1 LPFCAEIFSDAYSC
15 ATNRKTTSFG
25 ASAESTM
32 DRLRNKTALIT
43 GGASGIGRATALAFV
58 EEGARVL
65 IVDRD
70 GSALE
75 QVVREANYGEMLS
88 YCADLLDASQ
98 IKAYSHYA
106 DVHLGPLDI
115 AVFNAGI
122 CGANMPLEEYP
133 EALFDEVMGV
143 NVKAAWLGLRAVVP
157 GMKQRQ
163 RGSII
168 FTSSIQ
174 GLAALPGTTAYT
186 TSKHALV
193 GMMKGAALELAP
205 YNVRVNTIHPGY
217 VATPMMD
224 RIHNMVMPDA
234 PEQFQAAIAGTVPM
248 QRYATA
254 EEIARLLV
262 FLASDEGS
270 YSTGGCYPA
279 DGGILAALP

>member
-1 LPFCAEIFSDAYSC
+1 M
-15 ATNRKTTSFG
+15 G
-25 ASAESTM
+25 
-32 DRLRNKTALIT
+32 RLENKTALIT
-43 GGASGIGRATALAFV
+43 GGASGIGRAAALLFLT
-58 EEGARVL
+58 EGARVF

-70 GSALE
+70 ETALKG
-75 QVVREANYGEMLS
+75 VLKEANSSKIASFG
-88 YCADLLDASQ
+88 ADLRDPAQ
-98 IKAYSHYA
+98 IAAYSRQA
-106 DVHLGPLDI
+106 LASLGSIDV

-133 EALFDEVMGV
+133 EALFDEVLAI
-143 NVKAAWLGLRAVVP
+143 NLKAAWLGLRAVVP
-157 GMKQRQ
+157 GMKARK

-205 YNVRVNTIHPGY
+205 HQVRVNTIHPGY
-217 VATPMMD
+217 VATPMMEN
-224 RIHNMVMPDA
+224 IHRMVMPDA
-234 PEQFQAAIAGTVPM
+234 PQLFEAAIAKTVPM

-254 EEIARLLV
+254 EEIAKLMV
-262 FLASDEGS
+262 FLASDDS
-270 YSTGGCYPA
+270 TYSTGACYAA

>member
-1 LPFCAEIFSDAYSC
+1 MGRLD
-15 ATNRKTTSFG
+15 NKTT
-25 ASAESTM
+25 
-32 DRLRNKTALIT
+32 LIT
-43 GGASGIGRATALAFV
+43 GGASGIGRAAALLFLA
-58 EEGARVL
+58 EGARVV

-70 GSALE
+70 ELALE
-75 QVVREANYGEMLS
+75 AVIKEANSEKITG
-88 YCADLLDASQ
+88 YCADLRDSSAVDTCSREALAT
-98 IKAYSHYA
+98 
-106 DVHLGPLDI
+106 LGPIDVAI
-115 AVFNAGI
+115 FNAGI

-133 EALFDEVMGV
+133 EALFDEVLAV
-143 NVKAAWLGLRAVVP
+143 NLKAAWLGLRAVVP
-157 GMKQRQ
+157 GMKERK

-205 YNVRVNTIHPGY
+205 HNIRVNTIHPGY

-224 RIHNMVMPDA
+224 KIHKMVMPAA
-234 PEQFQAAIAGTVPM
+234 PQQFEALIAKTVPM

-254 EEIARLLV
+254 EEIAKLML
-262 FLASDEGS
+262 FLASDDS
-270 YSTGGCYPA
+270 TYSTGACYAA